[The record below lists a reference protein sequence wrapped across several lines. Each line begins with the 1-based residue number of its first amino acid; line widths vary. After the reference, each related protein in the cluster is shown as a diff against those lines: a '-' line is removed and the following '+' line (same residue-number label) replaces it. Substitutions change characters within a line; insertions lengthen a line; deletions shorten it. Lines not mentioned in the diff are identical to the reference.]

1 MVLGILGHETFGE
14 EDFYGFSYTRSGPR
28 FRRVYEGTFTQPNLL
43 GESERFDE
51 SEWNLIQGNQEAESG
66 GGIRR
71 RNQEAESGSG
81 NGRPKWEKQNKPSE

>member
-66 GGIRR
+66 
-71 RNQEAESGSG
+71 SG